1 MVAVRLW
8 SVGTQRKAIL
18 PETEKR
24 VFIAGAGPVGLA
36 AAASLA
42 KQGIPVTVF
51 EACAELSSE
60 SRASTFHP
68 PTLDMLAEIGVA
80 DALVA
85 QGLVAPTVQ
94 YRTRGGGP
102 IAQFD
107 FGDIADLTAHP
118 YRLQSEQFKL
128 TAIIAEKFKS
138 DDNFRIEFNR
148 KVENVIED
156 ENGIEV
162 EVSGPDGSVERRRGL
177 WLIGADGARSAVRK
191 ALDIPFEGFTWPE
204 RFLVVSTS
212 FDFLAAF
219 PDLSSVSYVADP
231 QQWHFLLQIP
241 GMWRVMFPIAP
252 EISDDEASSPE
263 FAASTLAS
271 LIPAA
276 ADANI
281 IHTTLYRV
289 HQRVAESFRKG
300 RAFLV
305 GDAAHINNPLGGM
318 GMNGGIHDAIN
329 LCGRLVKVW
338 REEAPEAELDRYDLQ
353 RRLVT
358 LEYVQKQTIENKRNL
373 EAKDPK
379 DQADFRDRMSRTAAD
394 PMLAREY
401 LQRISMMASLKRAS
415 ELG

>member
-1 MVAVRLW
+1 M
-8 SVGTQRKAIL
+8 

-24 VFIAGAGPVGLA
+24 VFIAGAGPVGLV

-42 KQGIPVTVF
+42 RQGIPVTVF
-51 EACAELSSE
+51 EASAELSTE

-68 PTLDMLAEIGVA
+68 PTLDMLGDIGVV
-80 DALVA
+80 DALIA

-128 TAIIAEKFKS
+128 TRIIADKFSS
-138 DDNFRIEFNR
+138 DDNLRIEFNR
-148 KVENVIED
+148 RVEGVTQD
-156 ENGIEV
+156 DSGVEV
-162 EVSGPDGSVERRRGL
+162 EIHEPDGSIERRRGL

-191 ALDIPFEGFTWPE
+191 ALDIPFSGFTWPE

-212 FDFLAAF
+212 FDFFEAF

-231 QQWHFLLQIP
+231 RQWHFLLQVP
-241 GMWRVMFPIAP
+241 GMWRVMFPIAV
-252 EISDDEASSPE
+252 EVSDDEASSRE
-263 FAASTLAS
+263 FAVSTLGS

-276 ADANI
+276 AEANI
-281 IHTTLYRV
+281 LHTTLYRV
-289 HQRVAESFRKG
+289 HQRVADSFRKG
-300 RAFLV
+300 RAFLA

-318 GMNGGIHDAIN
+318 GMNGGVHDVVN
-329 LCGRLVKVW
+329 LCGRLARVW
-338 REEAPEAELDRYDLQ
+338 RKEAPEAELDRYDLQ

-358 LEYVQKQTIENKRNL
+358 VEHVQRQTIENKRNL
-373 EAKDPK
+373 EASDPK
-379 DQADFRDRMSRTAAD
+379 DQEEFRVRMARTASEPA
-394 PMLAREY
+394 MAREY
-401 LQRISMMASLKRAS
+401 LQKISMMASLKRAS